1 MDMRVRLPPPLLN
14 QTQTKMSEESIPNKL
29 RSMEVGETLGFP
41 LAQVDYIRNVI
52 PCRLMQERID
62 GYAWATKADKE
73 KQVLLVTRVS

>member
-1 MDMRVRLPPPLLN
+1 M
-14 QTQTKMSEESIPNKL
+14 QEESIPNKL
-29 RSMEVGETLGFP
+29 RSMEVGETLEFP

-73 KQVLLVTRVS
+73 KQVRLVTRVS